1 MADQGRW
8 FKLWG
13 SALSDDALQALP
25 IERRWAWAV
34 LGVHTKV
41 HGTRGRLTV
50 SPTNVTLAAQMG
62 IPVDALREVIATFPN
77 VSISEATER
86 RFMEGTNRHGAFT
99 VTWANWTKYQEDST
113 RAERAKASRAKRRRE
128 EMRRDEKRTTPF
140 GSSSDAHDS
149 VPDDAPTNGH
159 GPPVYRIPAS
169 VVHALDRAPVLGKV
183 ARLRQPSYWQAEV
196 RANPGV
202 DPAGEVLKAEA
213 WMSSNPRRAPN
224 RDLPRFLHNWLARA
238 ERGGE
243 VNA

>member
-1 MADQGRW
+1 
-8 FKLWG
+8 
-13 SALSDDALQALP
+13 
-25 IERRWAWAV
+25 
-34 LGVHTKV
+34 
-41 HGTRGRLTV
+41 
-50 SPTNVTLAAQMG
+50 
-62 IPVDALREVIATFPN
+62 
-77 VSISEATER
+77 
-86 RFMEGTNRHGAFT
+86 
-99 VTWANWTKYQEDST
+99 
-113 RAERAKASRAKRRRE
+113 
-128 EMRRDEKRTTPF
+128 
-140 GSSSDAHDS
+140 
-149 VPDDAPTNGH
+149 
-159 GPPVYRIPAS
+159 VYRIPAS